1 MQNFVDKNSN
11 MSIHSYRYPN
21 RRRYLYAICFLFV
34 GYVFVI
40 FRTDILPFLKFKF
53 KGINNEAHYVPVTLK
68 ALNVS
73 EVKSTDPF
81 ELKLLPPSAMES
93 LHLLEINKTYS
104 YEHFTKWNRSLC
116 SNESDRRGPHQKV
129 ISISIYGSTSKYTD
143 NPMFSWDKSILPFLI
158 PLAAEVQTLLP
169 SWIIRLYIDYA
180 GSLKS
185 QRESLSN
192 FSNVDLCDIHNIPL
206 FGSSLSVY
214 LPGKMWRFLPVFDPF
229 VDFFLSRDLDSP
241 VMKRETETIELWESN
256 EERNSIFHIAR
267 DHRYHDIPILG
278 GLWGAA
284 PMRARHYLFY
294 TFRPMLVPSIARRYN
309 GSGDQLFLS
318 EIIWAKVKAHSL
330 IFDSYSCKAFGGRP
344 FLSQRLP
351 STTNCFLG
359 CIRPCCLNITSA
371 AFDAK
376 YFICP
381 EICRPKDHQDWI
393 YC

>member
-1 MQNFVDKNSN
+1 MNIDYCR
-11 MSIHSYRYPN
+11 HSR
-21 RRRYLYAICFLFV
+21 RRRYLYTLCFLLV
-34 GYVFVI
+34 GYVFLTFHADRLL
-40 FRTDILPFLKFKF
+40 FRKSQFR
-53 KGINNEAHYVPVTLK
+53 GINNEVHYVLVAPK

-73 EVKSTDPF
+73 EVKSTDSF

-93 LHLLEINKTYS
+93 LHSSEISNVYS

-143 NPMFSWDKSILPFLI
+143 NSMFNWDKSILPFLI

-180 GSLKS
+180 GSSKS
-185 QRESLSN
+185 QQASLSN

-206 FGSSLSVY
+206 FGSSLLMY

-241 VMKRETETIELWESN
+241 IMKRETETIELWESS
-256 EERNSIFHIAR
+256 EERKSIFHIAR
-267 DHRYHDIPILG
+267 DHKQHDIAILG

-284 PMRARHYLFY
+284 PIRARHYLFH
-294 TFRPMLVPSIARRYN
+294 TFRPMLAPSIARRYN
-309 GSGDQLFLS
+309 GSGDQRFLS
-318 EIIWAKVKAHSL
+318 EIIWRNVKAHSL
-330 IFDSYSCKAFGGRP
+330 IFDSYSCKTFGGRP
-344 FLSQRLP
+344 FLSQRPL